1 MTHDHAVAV
10 ERNNHPGQRRWPTS
24 GTPQADPKITS
35 GRRGSV
41 PGGAWSGAGLGWRC
55 RACGAGGQAAGSRG
69 DVIAEGF
76 ELADVGSFLAFAVDA
91 FVVEV
96 WSEVDEVG
104 VGLREQMPDDDQHG
118 STDGHDGCVL
128 TAASGDAPV
137 AFAEEGIGPAGDD
150 GGLTE
155 DFGQVPVAV
164 PGGAVALALA
174 RGLLGGGGELRPGAQ
189 VSRGGEP

>member
-1 MTHDHAVAV
+1 
-10 ERNNHPGQRRWPTS
+10 
-24 GTPQADPKITS
+24 
-35 GRRGSV
+35 GSV

-55 RACGAGGQAAGSRG
+55 RALRGWGSGCGFEG
-69 DVIAEGF
+69 DAIAEGF
-76 ELADVGSFLAFAVDA
+76 ELANVGSFLAFGVDA

-189 VSRGGEP
+189 VSRGGEPAHVHPDLGEDHGRGGGSDARDLIQARHGISE